1 MIQKK
6 KFFSRKSTP
15 HQSARMVEA
24 IYGCKWS
31 LTVYQLLAHGI
42 NRPGEMVRSVEGLT
56 TKVLNE
62 CLRKN
67 LEFGILEKQVF
78 QELPPRVEYRVTPF
92 GERFMGILEQLESLQ
107 QELESGAA
115 DSRQGGHPGSS
126 EDAPSG

>member
-1 MIQKK
+1 VCGYFPVDLYETEEKL
-6 KFFSRKSTP
+6 FFAQEHPTP
-15 HQSARMVEA
+15 ERPHGRGYLWLQVVPYRLSAA
-24 IYGCKWS
+24 G
-31 LTVYQLLAHGI
+31 AHGI
-42 NRPGEMVRSVEGLT
+42 NRPGEMVRNVEGLT

-78 QELPPRVEYRVTPF
+78 KELPPRVEYRVTPF

-115 DSRQGGHPGSS
+115 DSV
-126 EDAPSG
+126 